1 MVEIEI
7 KTFPM
12 GGVHPPENKLS
23 ANSAI
28 VYPEV
33 QDDETYIVPV
43 SQHIGKQAKTVVK
56 RNDKV
61 KVGTL
66 IAKGDGFISANV
78 HAPVSGTVTKVDF
91 AMDSSGYKRLSVSI
105 RTKDDEWEEE
115 IDRSTELKKDFD
127 LTAKEI
133 IEKVKKAGI
142 VGMGG
147 ATFPS
152 HVKLMP
158 PEEAKADVLIVNG
171 VECEPYLTADHRLML
186 EKGEEL
192 LVGTQLLMKALGV
205 DRALIGIEE
214 NKKDAI
220 DHLSKLAEDYPDIKV
235 YGLKVKYPQG
245 GEKQLITALI
255 KKEVPS
261 GKIPVFIGAVVHNV
275 GTVFSVY
282 EAVQKNKPLIE
293 RVVTVTGE
301 SLQNPANYM
310 ARIGIP
316 LNKLAALSGGI
327 PDDTGKIISG
337 GPMMGKALN
346 SVEVPITKGTSGI
359 MFVPDKEAHRR
370 KGYDPCIRCIAC
382 VEVCPAGIEPYLLMA
397 LGERR
402 LWERSEEEDA
412 MDCIECGACSYVCP
426 SDRPLLDYIR
436 LDKKN
441 IILMKK
447 KFVGA

>member
-1 MVEIEI
+1 MAEI

-23 ANSAI
+23 AKSAI

-33 QDDETYIVPV
+33 QDNETYIVPV

-78 HAPVSGTVTKVDF
+78 HASVSGTVTKVDF

-115 IDRSTELKKDFD
+115 IDRSPELKKDFD
-127 LTAKEI
+127 YSPEEI

-152 HVKLMP
+152 HVKLSP
-158 PEEAKADVLIVNG
+158 PKEAKADVLIVNG

-186 EKGEEL
+186 EKGEEI

-205 DRALIGIEE
+205 DKALVGIEE

-220 DHLSKLAEDYPDIKV
+220 DHLSKLAEDYPGIKV

-261 GKIPVFIGAVVHNV
+261 GKIPVYIGAVVHNV
-275 GTVFSVY
+275 GTIFSVY

-293 RVVTVTGE
+293 RVVTITGE

-310 ARIGIP
+310 ARIGVP
-316 LNKLAALSGGI
+316 LNRLATLSGGI

-359 MFVPDKEAHRR
+359 MFVPDKNAHRP
-370 KGYDPCIRCIAC
+370 KGYDPCIRCIEC
-382 VEVCPAGIEPYLLMA
+382 VTVCPAGLEPYLLMA

-412 MDCIECGACSYVCP
+412 MDCIECGSCSYVCP

-436 LDKKN
+436 LDKGN
-441 IILMKK
+441 IISMKK
-447 KFVGA
+447 KFIGA

>member
-1 MVEIEI
+1 MVEI

-33 QDDETYIVPV
+33 QDNETYIVPV
-43 SQHIGKQAKTVVK
+43 SQHIGKQAKTLVK

-66 IAKGDGFISANV
+66 IAKEDGFISANV

-115 IDRSTELKKDFD
+115 IDRTPELKKDYNFSS
-127 LTAKEI
+127 KEI
-133 IEKVKKAGI
+133 IDKVKKAGI

-158 PEEAKADVLIVNG
+158 PEEATPEVLIVNG

-192 LVGTQLLMKALGV
+192 LVGTRILMKALGV
-205 DRALIGIEE
+205 DRALVGIEE

-220 DHLSKLAEDYPDIKV
+220 DYLSKLAEDYPDIKI

-255 KKEVPS
+255 NKEVPS
-261 GKIPVFIGAVVHNV
+261 GKIPVYIGAVVHNV
-275 GTVFSVY
+275 GTIFSVY

-293 RVVTVTGE
+293 RVVTITGE

-310 ARIGIP
+310 ARIGVP
-316 LNKLAALSGGI
+316 LNRLAALSGGI
-327 PDDTGKIISG
+327 PEDTGKIISG

-346 SVEVPITKGTSGI
+346 SVEVPITKGTSGV

-436 LDKKN
+436 LEKGN
-441 IILMKK
+441 IIAMKK
-447 KFVGA
+447 KFVGV